1 MSDKFE
7 PTEYEVEHDEDLAA
21 SEWADYE
28 DEWADSA
35 VTAPAAER
43 GDALRGVRDWVLSAG
58 RGLLDLRFRRSSTRT
73 LLPVVYVLFLLMSVA
88 VPIALSIAV
97 FQFSAFLGVLFL
109 VFVAPLLA
117 LSIAATVRLM
127 LEFLVSITQLGAKVT
142 HMSRLADD
150 IHTSLAEVAVPMS
163 QLSEDVRAVQFWR
176 FKKR

>member
-1 MSDKFE
+1 MSRESE
-7 PTEYEVEHDEDLAA
+7 PSEYETEQDLAA
-21 SEWADYE
+21 AEWADYE
-28 DEWADSA
+28 DEWAGGA
-35 VTAPAAER
+35 VAAPAAER
-43 GDALRGVRDWVLSAG
+43 GDVLRGVRDWVVGAG

-73 LLPVVYVLFLLMSVA
+73 LLPVVYVLFLLGSVA
-88 VPIALSIAV
+88 IPIALSIAV

-117 LSIAATVRLM
+117 LSIAATVRLL
-127 LEFLVSITQLGAKVT
+127 LEFLVAVTQLGTKVT